1 MPAAN
6 GGANGHGTDGGLA
19 VTSGGQSDSQS
30 NGPRDPADDAPEI
43 RRFRF
48 PRWFWISYA
57 AVLAIF
63 AVVVGSSYWMEAG
76 RVGLAI
82 PAWHI
87 AVNEIT
93 SIVIVYAVTPLVFA
107 WSGRLDPRRIGW
119 PRCLLGHGAGL
130 VAFAAAHIGGMTLL
144 RVLVY
149 PLFGGR
155 YSLGDVPLLT
165 GLVYE
170 FRKDT
175 LAYAAMAAGAWL
187 LAAALRRP
195 TVVTLQAATPAP
207 ASRRLEIR
215 DGAKRIFVDPAE
227 ILWAEAAGN
236 YVELHLANG
245 SHLQRQ
251 TLSTLEQQLAEQD
264 FVRIHRSRIVNRRHV
279 RSVAGNDSGD
289 FTVTLDDGRQIGGGR
304 RWREAL
310 KLS

>member
-1 MPAAN
+1 MPAGNQLAN
-6 GGANGHGTDGGLA
+6 AAGTDGGLA
-19 VTSGGQSDSQS
+19 VTNGGA
-30 NGPRDPADDAPEI
+30 NDAPEI

-48 PRWFWISYA
+48 PRWFWIGYA
-57 AVLAIF
+57 AALTIF

-76 RVGLAI
+76 RIGLAI
-82 PAWHI
+82 PVWHI

-107 WSGRLDPRRIGW
+107 WSGRLDPHRIGW
-119 PRCLLGHGAGL
+119 PRCLLGHAVGL
-130 VAFAAAHIGGMTLL
+130 LAFATTHIGGMTLL
-144 RVLVY
+144 RFAVY

-165 GLVYE
+165 GLIYE
-170 FRKDT
+170 FRKDV
-175 LAYAAMAAGAWL
+175 LAYAAIVAGVWL

-195 TVVTLQAATPAP
+195 TVITLQAAAAAPWP

-215 DGAKRIFVDPAE
+215 DGPTRIFVDPAE

-236 YVELHLANG
+236 YVELHLPGA

-251 TLSTLEQQLAEQD
+251 TLSALERDLADQG
-264 FVRIHRSRIVNRRHV
+264 FVRIHRSRLVNRRHV

-304 RWREAL
+304 RWRDAL